1 MVRFLCITDCTEH
14 TILLPFNRNCWF
26 PGHCSSVKN
35 PTFERME
42 HVGLGWEQICEVLVK
57 LLHGI
62 SSRHFDNEVLGI
74 ANRVTSFSFL
84 FPLKYVDLQPGTAHL
99 PTIFTEI
106 MVRLLSRNT
115 RKWPPKV
122 LFESQRLITRWR

>member
-1 MVRFLCITDCTEH
+1 
-14 TILLPFNRNCWF
+14 
-26 PGHCSSVKN
+26 
-35 PTFERME
+35 
-42 HVGLGWEQICEVLVK
+42 VLVK